1 MQETV
6 TRRRASIRSLKI
18 IKSRNLR
25 SRKVDSNKQK
35 LSDEKKITKRAFLKD
50 LLIISTLGYTLVTK
64 GIYSTFDEK
73 PPTRL
78 IASELETEWKNG
90 EEQNTEIAKSALQKK
105 IEQYIEQ
112 MQDSGK
118 IAQDETVAW
127 FVYDLINKKELV
139 MINENLPLQS
149 ASMVK
154 PLVALAFFHKVKNGE
169 LEYTEKCKRYLVS
182 MIQRSRNYTTNWIME
197 QIGGP
202 KEVNKILLE
211 NYGDIFHHIDI
222 VEYIPLDGTTYR
234 NKASA
239 SDYNRFLCALWN
251 NTLPYSEEI
260 KRLMALPKGGPLG
273 DYPYS
278 ATVMNKTGNT
288 ARLCGDMAILEVKS
302 KKGTF
307 AYTLITIIEKK
318 QNAEYY
324 AGWKRVKKSVIREG
338 SNIVHEF
345 VKETYGVG

>member
-6 TRRRASIRSLKI
+6 TKKRASLRSLKI
-18 IKSRNLR
+18 IKSQNLR
-25 SRKVDSNKQK
+25 SKKDNLNERKI
-35 LSDEKKITKRAFLKD
+35 LEEKKITKRAFLKD
-50 LLIISTLGYTLVTK
+50 LLIISTLGYTFITK
-64 GIYSTFDEK
+64 VIYSIRQDK
-73 PPTRL
+73 PQTKL
-78 IASELETEWKNG
+78 IASKLSAEWKNG
-90 EEQNTEIAKSALQKK
+90 EDQNSELAKSVLQKR

-118 IAQDETVAW
+118 IAQDEIVAW

-139 MINENLPLQS
+139 MINEDLPLQS

-154 PLVALAFFHKVKNGE
+154 PLIALAFFHKVKNGE
-169 LEYTEKCKRYLVS
+169 LEYTEKCKRYLIS

-202 KEVNKILLE
+202 EEVNKILLE

-222 VEYIPLDGTTYR
+222 VEYIPLNGTTYR

-273 DYPYS
+273 DYPYG

-288 ARLCGDMAILEVKS
+288 ARLCGDMAILEVKAQ
-302 KKGTF
+302 KRTF

-338 SNIVHEF
+338 SNIVHDF
-345 VKETYGVG
+345 MKETYGIG

>member
-1 MQETV
+1 MQEVV
-6 TRRRASIRSLKI
+6 TRRKASIRSLKI
-18 IKSRNLR
+18 IKSRNFK
-25 SRKVDSNKQK
+25 SKQNEFGKQK
-35 LSDEKKITKRAFLKD
+35 VSEENKITKRAFLKD
-50 LLIISTLGYTLVTK
+50 LLIISALGYTFITK
-64 GIYSTFDEK
+64 GIYSISEDK
-73 PPTRL
+73 IPTRL
-78 IASELETEWKNG
+78 VASEIEAEWKNG
-90 EEQNTEIAKSALQKK
+90 EHHDPDIANSELQKK
-105 IEQYIEQ
+105 VEEYIEQ
-112 MQDSGK
+112 MKNSGK
-118 IAQDETVAW
+118 IDQDETIAW
-127 FVYDLINKKELV
+127 LVYDLTNEKGLV

-202 KEVNKILLE
+202 AEVNRILLE
-211 NYGDIFHHIDI
+211 NYGDIFRHIEI
-222 VEYIPLDGTTYR
+222 VEYIPLNGTTYR

-239 SDYNRFLCALWN
+239 SDYNRFLCALWH
-251 NTLPYSEEI
+251 NTLPYSQEI

-273 DYPYS
+273 DYPYG

-288 ARLCGDMAILEVKS
+288 ARLCGDMAILEVKG

-318 QNAEYY
+318 QSADYY
-324 AGWKRVKKSVIREG
+324 AKWKSIKKSVIKEG
-338 SNIVHEF
+338 ANIVHDF
-345 VKETYGVG
+345 MKETYGIG